1 MTNDP
6 CSPVPVRWS
15 VWMSRPLASRLLLLA
30 AGALALP
37 ACLQGTDGN
46 GQRSTEL
53 RAVSGFT
60 RVESRGSLDVQI
72 DQGAA
77 FTATVSIDSN
87 LQRQVETRV
96 AGSSLVIE
104 QVAP

>member
-6 CSPVPVRWS
+6 YSPVPIGLPA
-15 VWMSRPLASRLLLLA
+15 WMSRPLASRRLLLA
-30 AGALALP
+30 ACALVLP
-37 ACLQGTDGN
+37 ACIQGTDGN

-60 RVESRGSLDVQI
+60 RVESRGSLDVQV

-77 FTATVSIDSN
+77 FTATVRIDSN

-96 AGSSLVIE
+96 AGSSL
-104 QVAP
+104 